1 MAIGWILLGLIGILA
16 VVIAVRTVIFK
27 PEITSHKVF
36 ESIPFDKEKALD
48 HFSELLKIKTIT
60 YHEAAFIDDDAFE
73 TFKKTLKS
81 LYPLVHEKL
90 AIHYIEKR
98 GILMHWCGSAADKPL
113 VLMSHYDVVPVN
125 EDKWSVPP
133 FSGHIDDTF
142 IWGRG
147 TIDTKLT
154 LVGILEA
161 AETLLE
167 KSFVPAQDIYF
178 SFGGDEEISGDA
190 APAIVSYLKE
200 KDIRPY
206 LVVDEGGAIVS
217 GVFPGVEKPCAFVG
231 IGEKGY
237 IDLEVS
243 LSGKGG
249 HSSSPPP
256 KTLTQELARAITRLE
271 KKPLDAE
278 ISLPARALFDTLGRH
293 STLMYRII
301 FANLWCFSPLLKW
314 QFKRSGGEMNALIR
328 STVSVTMLTGSKA
341 YNILPSEVRM
351 GINVRL
357 LEKDKVDDVIK
368 RVRDL
373 LGKTF
378 HIKIVESREASPY
391 TSVDGEQWTFFKEAI
406 ESVYSGVAVSP
417 YLMLGASDSRHYAAI
432 AEAVL
437 RFSPMVLTP
446 DELSRMH
453 SHDERVS
460 KENYYQAIDFFIYLM
475 TRYK

>member
-1 MAIGWILLGLIGILA
+1 MEIGWMVLGLIGMLV
-16 VVIAVRTVIFK
+16 VVIAVRTMAFK
-27 PEITSHKVF
+27 PDIASNRGVEGIS
-36 ESIPFDKEKALD
+36 FDKEKALA
-48 HFSELLKIKTIT
+48 HFAELLKIKTIT
-60 YHEAAFIDDDAFE
+60 YHDTSRIDAEAFE
-73 TFKKTLKS
+73 TFKKTLKK

-90 AIHYIEKR
+90 AIHYIDKR
-98 GILMHWCGSAADKPL
+98 GILMHWRGGAADKPL

-125 EDKWSVPP
+125 DEKWSVPP
-133 FSGHIDDTF
+133 FSGHIDETF

-167 KSFVPAQDIYF
+167 KNFVPAQDIYF
-178 SFGGDEEISGDA
+178 SFGGDEEISGNA
-190 APAIVSYLKE
+190 TPAIVAYLKE
-200 KDIRPY
+200 KGIRPY

-271 KKPLDAE
+271 KNPLDAE
-278 ISLPARALFDTLGRH
+278 ISLPAKALFNTLGRH
-293 STLMYRII
+293 STLMYRTI

-314 QFKRSGGEMNALIR
+314 QFKRAGGEMNALIR
-328 STVSVTMLTGSKA
+328 TTVSVTMLTGSKA

-357 LEKDKVDDVIK
+357 LEKDKADDVIK
-368 RVRDL
+368 RISDL
-373 LGKTF
+373 LGKAF

-391 TSVDGEQWTFFKEAI
+391 TSVEGQQWAFFKEAV
-406 ESVYSGVAVSP
+406 ESIYRGVAVSP
-417 YLMLGASDSRHYAAI
+417 YLMLGASDSRHYVDI

-437 RFSPMVLTP
+437 RFSPMALTP

-460 KENYYQAIDFFIYLM
+460 KENYYQAIEFFTYMI